1 MKPLLRRTIWI
12 LGLLALLVPA
22 GALADRGSGGG
33 HRGGSQS
40 LPQTIALPN
49 GWRPEGIAGGHGSS
63 LFVGSIPTGA
73 VWKASARTGQ
83 GAVLVPPRDG
93 RAAIGLKVDKRNR
106 LVVAGGPT
114 GKAFLYDART
124 GANVADFQL
133 APAGVET
140 FVNDVAVTRRGA
152 FFTDSV
158 NQQLYVLPYGRRG
171 GLPDQ
176 DDVRTVPLTGEIS
189 YSEPGPNANGIVAVK
204 GGRHLIVVQGNEGRL
219 FVVNPRMGNTREIDL
234 GGADVTNGDGLL
246 LFGRTLFVV
255 QNLRNQIAVVRLSR
269 NLGRG
274 RIVRTITDLDFDVPT
289 TLAFQKGALWTVN
302 ARFTTPPGPDVT
314 YQIVRVG

>member
-1 MKPLLRRTIWI
+1 MNLFLRRTIWL
-12 LGLLALLVPA
+12 LGLFALLVPA
-22 GALADRGSGGG
+22 GALASRGNDRG
-33 HRGGSQS
+33 HRS

-49 GWRPEGIAGGHGSS
+49 GWQPEGIAAGHGSS

-73 VWKASARTGQ
+73 VWKADARTGQ
-83 GAVLVPPRDG
+83 GAVLVPPQTG
-93 RAAIGLKVDKRNR
+93 RAAIGLKVDHRNR

-114 GKAFLYDART
+114 GKAFVYRART

-133 APAGVET
+133 APTGAST

-171 GLPDQ
+171 GLPGQ
-176 DDVRTVPLTGEIS
+176 GGVRTVPLIGDIS
-189 YSEPGPNANGIVAVK
+189 YSQPGPNANGIVPVM
-204 GGRHLIVVQGNEGRL
+204 GGRRLIVVQSNEGKL
-219 FVVNPRMGNTREIDL
+219 FLVNPRTGNTREIDL
-234 GGADVTNGDGLL
+234 GGGDVTNGDGLL

-269 NLGRG
+269 NLRRG
-274 RIVRTITDLDFDVPT
+274 RVVRTITDADFDVPT

-302 ARFTTPPGPDVT
+302 ARFTTPAGPDVT

>member
-1 MKPLLRRTIWI
+1 MNLLRRTLWI

-22 GALADRGSGGG
+22 GAAATRGKPGDRG
-33 HRGGSQS
+33 HRS

-49 GWRPEGIAGGHGSS
+49 GWQPEGIAAGHGNS

-73 VWKASARTGQ
+73 VWKADARTGE
-83 GAVLVPPRDG
+83 GAVLVPAQAG
-93 RAAIGLKVDKRNR
+93 RAAIGLKVDFRNR

-114 GKAFLYDART
+114 GKAFVYRARA

-133 APAGVET
+133 APAGAST

-176 DDVRTVPLTGEIS
+176 SDVRTVPLIGDIS
-189 YSEPGPNANGIVAVK
+189 YSQPGPNANGIVAVM
-204 GGRHLIVVQGNEGRL
+204 GGRRLIVVQGNEGKL
-219 FVVNPRMGNTREIDL
+219 FLVNPRNGDTSEIDL
-234 GGADVTNGDGLL
+234 GGGNVLNGDGLL

-255 QNLRNQIAVVRLSR
+255 QNFRNQIEVVRLSR
-269 NLGRG
+269 NLSEGRV
-274 RIVRTITDLDFDVPT
+274 VRTITDPDFDVPT

-302 ARFTTPPGPDVT
+302 ARFTTPAGPDVT